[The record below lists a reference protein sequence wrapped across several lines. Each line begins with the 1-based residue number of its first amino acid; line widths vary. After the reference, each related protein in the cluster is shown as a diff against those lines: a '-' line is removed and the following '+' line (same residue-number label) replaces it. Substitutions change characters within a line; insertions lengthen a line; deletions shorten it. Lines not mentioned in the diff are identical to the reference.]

1 MSKPKLTLAQKVAN
15 LNTPLTW
22 ENIENKPPF
31 GTEANTILEGS
42 KFIEGL
48 GVNGYGGTIQDPGQK
63 VAGKCYFDINTKSL
77 FLCKTTNNLTSPN
90 SDYFTSFDNKSL
102 LNKLE
107 NLYKY
112 EVVFE
117 GRANTTGIVLG
128 TIPNDSRSIIIYTIN
143 YSSNTGYYYYF
154 APVMIKTEFIRNK
167 TIAFNI
173 GVDTDNSVCL
183 IECNNNKLE
192 LIYYSKSNPTADNN
206 YVSKIISINY

>member
-1 MSKPKLTLAQKVAN
+1 MYYN
-15 LNTPLTW
+15 L
-22 ENIENKPPF
+22 F
-31 GTEANTILEGS
+31 
-42 KFIEGL
+42 
-48 GVNGYGGTIQDPGQK
+48 
-63 VAGKCYFDINTKSL
+63 C
-77 FLCKTTNNLTSPN
+77 
-90 SDYFTSFDNKSL
+90 
-102 LNKLE
+102 LE

-143 YSSNTGYYYYF
+143 YSSDTGYYYYF

-173 GVDTDNSVCL
+173 GVDTDNAVCL
-183 IECNNNKLE
+183 IECNNNKLK